1 VLEKYPKEVKFVFK
15 NFPLDMH
22 KFARKAAI
30 AALAAHAQGK
40 FWEFSH
46 MIFESMSNLN
56 DDRMREIAK
65 ELKLDMEKFNKSL
78 NDPAIGMLVDRDLKD
93 GQLAG
98 VRGTPTVFVNGKLLQ
113 NRSIEGFQQLIDAE
127 LKKKK

>member
-1 VLEKYPKEVKFVFK
+1 VLDKYPKDVKLVMK

-46 MIFESMSNLN
+46 EIFESKSGLN
-56 DDRMREIAK
+56 DERMQKIAI
-65 ELKLDMEKFNKSL
+65 ELKLDIEKFNKSL
-78 NDPAIGMLVDRDLKD
+78 NDPAIGKLIDRDLSD
-93 GQLAG
+93 GQRAG

-113 NRSIEGFQQLIDAE
+113 NRSLEGFQQAIEAE
-127 LKKKK
+127 LKMKK